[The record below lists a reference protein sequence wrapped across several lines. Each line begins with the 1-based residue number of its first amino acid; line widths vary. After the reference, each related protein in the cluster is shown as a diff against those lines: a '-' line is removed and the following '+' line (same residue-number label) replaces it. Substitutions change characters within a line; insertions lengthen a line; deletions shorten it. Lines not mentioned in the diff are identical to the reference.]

1 MGIVVDNIRH
11 TEYIKIMI
19 RTQVYIPD
27 DLHGDLMLLARQEG
41 VNFSSLV
48 RDGVREVI
56 KKKRAKRMG
65 DWRKFIGAGGKG
77 GPKDLSSKIDYYLYG
92 AGNPKWGKR

>member
-1 MGIVVDNIRH
+1 
-11 TEYIKIMI
+11 MI

-56 KKKRAKRMG
+56 KKKKAAR
-65 DWRKFIGAGGKG
+65 GKG
-77 GPKDLSSKIDYYLYG
+77 VLWKHFAGALKYGPKDLSTRVNDIYK
-92 AGNPKWGKR
+92 